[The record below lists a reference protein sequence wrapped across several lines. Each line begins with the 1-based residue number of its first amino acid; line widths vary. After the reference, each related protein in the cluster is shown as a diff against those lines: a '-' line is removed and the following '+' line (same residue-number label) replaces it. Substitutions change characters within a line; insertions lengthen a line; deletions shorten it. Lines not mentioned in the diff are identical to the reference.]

1 MKLQPRLV
9 TQDDVDAFE
18 KRYPLYRGI
27 GRLMIREGIWTLVES
42 RREHE
47 EICGGSQAQPNVHS
61 TRVHRAANG
70 TRHCNDI
77 RMPTPGACPL

>member
-1 MKLQPRLV
+1 MKRQPRPV

-18 KRYPLYRGI
+18 KQYPLYRGI
-27 GRLMIREGIWTLVES
+27 GRLMIREGIWILVES

-47 EICGGSQAQPNVHS
+47 GICGSQAQPNVHS
-61 TRVHRAANG
+61 TRMHPAANG

-77 RMPTPGACPL
+77 RMPAPGACPP

>member
-1 MKLQPRLV
+1 MKRQPRPV
-9 TQDDVDAFE
+9 TQDDITAFE
-18 KRYPLYRGI
+18 KQYPLYRGI

-47 EICGGSQAQPNVHS
+47 AICGGSQAQPNVHS